1 MGTKFVGKCVDNND
15 PDKEGKIKIK
25 VESLMWGIT
34 DDTLFPWARPMT
46 RGVGGSDTFGV
57 SSIPEKDSLVWIEFE
72 DEIYWRNPRYLGA
85 VETKQKQPHGI
96 FENDIKANIEGGWAS
111 AYPFNK
117 YMSLPNKVGIAM
129 SSDPSNAEFAIFHPQ
144 ASFYFNKTGEM
155 FIKTNGNVKI
165 VSGADLT
172 LAGGGSDSN
181 VEPTVLGDKLKTQLE
196 LLADHLI
203 AETHPTPVGPSGP
216 PINSASYTAWKAQLV
231 TILSQIL
238 KNN

>member
-1 MGTKFVGKCVDNND
+1 MGTRYIAKVIENND
-15 PDKEGKIKIK
+15 SDIEGKIQIYI
-25 VESLMWGIT
+25 ESLMWGIT
-34 DDTLFPWARPMT
+34 DTNLYPWARPIS
-46 RGVGGSDTFGV
+46 RGVGGSGTFGV
-57 SSIPEKDSLVWIEFE
+57 SSIPEKDSLVWVEFE
-72 DEIYWRNPRYLGA
+72 DEIYWRNAVYLGA
-85 VETKQKQPHGI
+85 VEIKQKHPHSV
-96 FENDIKANIEGGWAS
+96 FDNDIKSNIEGGWAS

-117 YMSLPNKVGIAM
+117 FVTLPNKVGIAM

-155 FIKTNGNVKI
+155 FVKTNGNIKI

-181 VEPTVLGDKLKTQLE
+181 VEPTVLGDKLKVQLE
-196 LLADHLI
+196 ALADHLV
-203 AETHPTPVGPSGP
+203 AETHGTGTGPSGP
-216 PINSASYTAWKAQLV
+216 PLNSASYIAWKAQLI